1 MRTLSSAFSLHL
13 GPLTLSTAAS
23 GALLFTAAAALP
35 ATAATASVVNAAA
48 LPPDAASLEAQAEW
62 PAASPDLRLRVWL
75 PEQIRRVRP
84 ASAHIE
90 VYHDGGVQSV
100 VQVESIA
107 LRIAGRE
114 MARRPVDLRL
124 RGDDGL
130 YGELVQLAELVP
142 ASESKRYAHRQVP
155 LTAHR
160 AFDAAELELMS
171 DELQQLGTTLAARH
185 SDAPSMGLLEIGVDL
200 PALLGADA
208 APGARVEL
216 EFEVGYLDAHGRHRS
231 ARVSHMVQVIP
242 PFPRQPL
249 PAGGNAA
256 LPLGTLAGAWYTGD
270 LHMHDCKDETG
281 FWRGCPTCQAESLNW
296 GDDNPLSRLKIQYDT
311 LGADWFTST
320 SHSYCLENANEYE
333 QVRAD
338 VAALNEEGGVLIIPD
353 TELTSAESGPRQG
366 CLDLNDIICAVDGG
380 VNHIGAHF
388 ISTWKAGG
396 KDIGGGYC
404 YNPIYEV
411 LENIDAIRGEGG
423 FVIMNHPC
431 VDPVL
436 GGALTSNSDAVLTGI
451 RQGGLQGAE
460 IWNGSSETPG
470 HAAWWSKRLLEG
482 NKLYC
487 YSGSDTHDD
496 AFNFGW
502 NHVYVWPTL
511 TSATLQRSLQMGLL
525 YVSSYQYL
533 ALAAREP
540 GQAWVPMG
548 SDLSVPGAS
557 GDHDLEV
564 VIAFDMGDRSGGVE
578 LYRGRVGD
586 SGETLLASF
595 EEVTGSGYL
604 FASDTAPSDRG
615 SYYRAYS
622 TAPGS
627 PRGVAYSN
635 PVWIEPSE

>member
-1 MRTLSSAFSLHL
+1 MR
-13 GPLTLSTAAS
+13 
-23 GALLFTAAAALP
+23 
-35 ATAATASVVNAAA
+35 V
-48 LPPDAASLEAQAEW
+48 
-62 PAASPDLRLRVWL
+62 
-75 PEQIRRVRP
+75 
-84 ASAHIE
+84 
-90 VYHDGGVQSV
+90 
-100 VQVESIA
+100 IA
-107 LRIAGRE
+107 
-114 MARRPVDLRL
+114 
-124 RGDDGL
+124 
-130 YGELVQLAELVP
+130 
-142 ASESKRYAHRQVP
+142 
-155 LTAHR
+155 
-160 AFDAAELELMS
+160 
-171 DELQQLGTTLAARH
+171 
-185 SDAPSMGLLEIGVDL
+185 
-200 PALLGADA
+200 
-208 APGARVEL
+208 
-216 EFEVGYLDAHGRHRS
+216 
-231 ARVSHMVQVIP
+231 

-249 PAGGNAA
+249 PAGGAGA
-256 LPLGTLAGAWYTGD
+256 RPGGTLAGAWYTGD
-270 LHMHDCKDETG
+270 LHVHDCKDEAG

-311 LGADWFTST
+311 KGADWFTST
-320 SHSYCLENANEYE
+320 SHSYCIENATEYE

-338 VAALNEEGGVLIIPD
+338 ALALNEEGGVLIIPD
-353 TELTSAESGPRQG
+353 TELTSSESGPREG

-411 LENIDAIRGEGG
+411 LDNIATIRAEGG

-470 HAAWWSKRLLEG
+470 HAAWWVDRLLEG

-487 YSGSDTHDD
+487 YAGSDTHDD
-496 AFNFGW
+496 VYDFGW

-511 TSATLQRSLQMGLL
+511 TPATLQRSLQAGLV
-525 YVSSYQYL
+525 YVSTFQYL

-540 GQAWVPMG
+540 GQPWVPMG
-548 SDLSVPGAS
+548 GDLSVASGS
-557 GDHDLEV
+557 GDHDVEV
-564 VIAFDMGDRSGGVE
+564 AIGFDMGDRTGTVE
-578 LYRGRVGD
+578 LYRGRVGE
-586 SGETLLASF
+586 SSETLLATF
-595 EEVTGSGYL
+595 EDVTGSGYL
-604 FASDTAPSDRG
+604 FATDSAPSDRG

-635 PVWIEPSE
+635 PVWIEPR